1 MSDLSTRVELV
12 RSLLHRREM
21 AVARHRTAVAR
32 QLGMNETEMA
42 AVAHLAQHG
51 ELTQTRLGELLDL
64 SSGGTAALVQRME
77 RDGHLLRREDPT
89 DSRARLV
96 RIAPGTVDR
105 AARAYAPLVADV
117 ERLLQEL
124 GEDEAVVTGFLNAL
138 VEFSELHAE
147 QAWNGMRPPPRLE
160 EPSRLEAIPSLW
172 G

>member
-1 MSDLSTRVELV
+1 MSDLSARVELV

-32 QLGMNETEMA
+32 QLGMNDTEMA

-77 RDGHLLRREDPT
+77 RDGHIVRREDPN
-89 DSRARLV
+89 DKRIRLV
-96 RIAPGTVDR
+96 SIAPATVER
-105 AARAYAPLVADV
+105 AARAYAPLVADL
-117 ERLLQEL
+117 ERLLEEL
-124 GEDEAVVTGFLNAL
+124 GEDEELVTRFLDSL
-138 VEFSELHAE
+138 VEVSEANAE
-147 QAWNGMRPPPRLE
+147 RAWNGMQPPPQL
-160 EPSRLEAIPSLW
+160 EPSRLEAVPSLW

>member
-1 MSDLSTRVELV
+1 MGDLPARVELV

-32 QLGMNETEMA
+32 QLGMNETEMV

-77 RDGHLLRREDPT
+77 RDGHVIRREDPS
-89 DSRARLV
+89 DKRVRLV
-96 RIAPGTVDR
+96 SITPATVDR
-105 AARAYAPLVADV
+105 AARAYAPLVGDI
-117 ERLLQEL
+117 ERLLEAL
-124 GEDEAVVTGFLNAL
+124 GDDGTVVTLFLDSL
-138 VEFSELHAE
+138 VDVTERHADR
-147 QAWNGMRPPPRLE
+147 AWNGTRPTSVQAAR
-160 EPSRLEAIPSLW
+160 ADVVPSLW

>member
-32 QLGMNETEMA
+32 QLGMNETEMV

-77 RDGHLLRREDPT
+77 RDGHIVRREDPT
-89 DSRARLV
+89 DKRVRLV
-96 RIAPGTVDR
+96 SITPSTVDR
-105 AARAYAPLVADV
+105 AARAYAPLVADL
-117 ERLLQEL
+117 ERLLAEL
-124 GEDEAVVTGFLNAL
+124 GDDGTLVTRFLDSL
-138 VEFSELHAE
+138 VELSEDHAE
-147 QAWNGMRPPPRLE
+147 RAWNGTRPLLVKS
-160 EPSRLEAIPSLW
+160 SRLDAVPSLW

>member
-1 MSDLSTRVELV
+1 MSDLSARVELV

-32 QLGMNETEMA
+32 QLGMHDTEMA

-77 RDGHLLRREDPT
+77 RDGHIVRREDPK
-89 DSRARLV
+89 DKRVRLV
-96 RIAPGTVDR
+96 SIAPATVER
-105 AARAYAPLVADV
+105 AARAYAPLVADL
-117 ERLLQEL
+117 ERLLEEL
-124 GEDEAVVTGFLNAL
+124 GEDEELVTRFLDSL
-138 VEFSELHAE
+138 VEVSEANAE
-147 QAWNGMRPPPRLE
+147 RAWNGMQPPPQL
-160 EPSRLEAIPSLW
+160 EPSRLEAVPSLW